1 MSSLFL
7 VVMWTRASLS
17 PLAAPS
23 FPQSSALPA
32 FKDWRRGYHKE
43 EAPAQT
49 QEAPAEE
56 AAAKV

>member
-1 MSSLFL
+1 
-7 VVMWTRASLS
+7 MWTRVKLS
-17 PLAAPS
+17 PPAAPS

-32 FKDWRRGYHKE
+32 FKDWRRGYRKE